1 MIIKPCEHF
10 PAQMLPDHFPGF
22 GEIRAAVREVMA
34 SLPRIETMPPRM
46 SRKARPRIP
55 KLKNAS
61 ALDCIC
67 MGSRASLA
75 SCSEFPL

>member
-1 MIIKPCEHF
+1 
-10 PAQMLPDHFPGF
+10 
-22 GEIRAAVREVMA
+22 
-34 SLPRIETMPPRM
+34 MPPRM